1 MFNCGFV
8 VKYEMSLGGGKYETR
23 IDGPCSTVQEAQKM
37 AEDLKTLDPC
47 FKNPVVCQLVC
58 NPNNPML
65 F

>member
-1 MFNCGFV
+1 
-8 VKYEMSLGGGKYETR
+8 MSLGGGKYETR